1 MTNFSKKIGK
11 KYFDAVNNEIKTHEV
26 RRMDED
32 YRVGDTLILREWLPG
47 TIEAGS
53 YSGRVV
59 SFVITH
65 ILTHSDYPDGIKEGY
80 AVLSIK
86 KLHN

>member
-1 MTNFSKKIGK
+1 MTYFSKKIGK
-11 KYFDAVNNEIKTHEV
+11 KYFDAVDNEIKTFEI
-26 RRMDED
+26 RKMDED
-32 YRVGDTLILREWLPG
+32 YRIGDTLNLREWVPG
-47 TIEAGS
+47 TIEPGS
-53 YSGRVV
+53 YTGRVV
-59 SFVITH
+59 KCVITH